1 MEPAKHE
8 AENIHTTIS
17 HVDSSLNMLAV
28 WMVVLFFLTGFD
40 AHTID
45 GHNIESLRK
54 RLA

>member
-8 AENIHTTIS
+8 AENIHTTIC
-17 HVDSSLNMLAV
+17 HVDNSLHMLAV
-28 WMVVLFFLTGFD
+28 WIVVLLFLIEFD